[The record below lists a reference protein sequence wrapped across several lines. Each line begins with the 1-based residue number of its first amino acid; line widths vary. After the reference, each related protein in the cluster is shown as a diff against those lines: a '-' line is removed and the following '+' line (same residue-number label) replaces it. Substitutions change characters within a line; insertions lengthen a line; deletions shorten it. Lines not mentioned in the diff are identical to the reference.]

1 MGKSNMTKTSIYENN
16 RNAPKR
22 HKRNN
27 TPEKVFTK
35 APLKSDAEKLL
46 ISYTTQLLKDNMG
59 SYFKRLK
66 MNAKDYKRFND
77 TFNKHIQENFSQID
91 KLNKVNQFL
100 KLIEKIEPIHKP
112 KLVHLIP
119 TLMPVRC
126 FLNAKF
132 VEELNPQ
139 LKKVFGFIMIYHPDM
154 KMLTTELHSLNKDQY
169 GNYYDFTK
177 EHLDK
182 DINTKVFLEL
192 SRLNELP
199 PNKRDFLISNFLNRM
214 TYYFPSKHTKKEYL
228 EYNSHDVIY
237 FKEYLERM
245 DWIERLCLITPN
257 YEED

>member
-1 MGKSNMTKTSIYENN
+1 MGKTSMTKTSIYENN
-16 RNAPKR
+16 RNAPTKHNR
-22 HKRNN
+22 N

-35 APLKSDAEKLL
+35 APQKSDAEKLL

-59 SYFKRLK
+59 SYFKELK
-66 MNAKDYKRFND
+66 MNAKDYKLFND
-77 TFNKHIQENFSQID
+77 TFNKHNEYNITQID

-100 KLIEKIEPIHKP
+100 SLIQKIEPIHKP

-126 FLNAKF
+126 YLNAKF
-132 VEELNPQ
+132 VEDLNPQ

-154 KMLTTELHSLNKDQY
+154 KCLTTELHSLNKDQY

-192 SRLNELP
+192 SGLNELP
-199 PNKRDFLISNFLNRM
+199 DNKRDFLICEYANKM
-214 TYYFPSKHTKKEYL
+214 TYYFPSKQFKVDTIR
-228 EYNSHDVIY
+228 NCSHDVVY
-237 FKEYLERM
+237 FKKYNELIE
-245 DWIERLCLITPN
+245 WINRLHLITPN
-257 YEED
+257 YN